1 MKNAATIS
9 IDNLN
14 IKLPPGFGRRAN
26 TIARATARQ
35 LAQLPIRDGARLGSI
50 AVPRIV
56 LQGGETDTV
65 IARRVAR
72 AIHRQI
78 RTSRRKGIRHVD

>member
-1 MKNAATIS
+1 MNKPAKLT

-26 TIARATARQ
+26 AIARATARQ
-35 LAQLPIRDGARLGSI
+35 LAHIPIRTSARLANI
-50 AVPRIV
+50 AVPRVV
-56 LQGGETDTV
+56 LQGGETDSV

-78 RTSRRKGIRHVD
+78 KTSRRKGTRHVD

>member
-1 MKNAATIS
+1 MSNNAKIS
-9 IDNLN
+9 IENLN
-14 IKLPPGFGRRAN
+14 IKLPPGFGRRAD

-35 LAQLPIRDGARLGSI
+35 LAQLPIRTSARQASI
-50 AVPRIV
+50 TVPSIV

>member
-1 MKNAATIS
+1 MSNNAKIS
-9 IDNLN
+9 IENLN
-14 IKLPPGFGRRAN
+14 IKLPPGFGRRAD

-35 LAQLPIRDGARLGSI
+35 LAQLPIRTSARLASI
-50 AVPRIV
+50 TVPSIV

>member
-1 MKNAATIS
+1 MKKAAHIT
-9 IDNLN
+9 IDNFN

-26 TIARATARQ
+26 AIARATAGQ
-35 LAQLPIRDGARLGSI
+35 LARLPIRASARLATI
-50 AVPRIV
+50 TAPRVV
-56 LQGGETDTV
+56 LQGGETDML

-78 RTSRRKGIRHVD
+78 KTSCRKGIGHAD

>member
-1 MKNAATIS
+1 MKKAAHITID
-9 IDNLN
+9 ILN

-26 TIARATARQ
+26 AIARATARQ
-35 LAQLPIRDGARLGSI
+35 LAHLPIRASARL
-50 AVPRIV
+50 ATVTAPRIV

-78 RTSRRKGIRHVD
+78 KTSHRKGIGHVD